1 MRIIFP
7 MNTLQLIQDYYAAF
21 NKQDRTR
28 MLACLADDI
37 VHDINQ
43 GGSEKGI
50 PAFNKF
56 LDKMDSAYKENLT
69 DMHIM
74 VDSTGKRA
82 AAEFTVNGSYLKTD
96 PGLPEAR
103 GQKYVIPAGT
113 FFEVDTANW
122 KIKRV
127 TTYYNLPAWIEAVK

>member
-1 MRIIFP
+1 
-7 MNTLQLIQDYYAAF
+7 
-21 NKQDRTR
+21 
-28 MLACLADDI
+28 MLSLLSDDI

-50 PAFNKF
+50 VAFNKF

-69 DMHIM
+69 DMHVM

-82 AAEFTVNGSYLKTD
+82 AAEFVVNGAYLKTD
-96 PGLPEAR
+96 EGLPVAR

-113 FFEVDTANW
+113 FFEVDIANW